1 MEPHLCV
8 GIDVGCKAHR
18 VGIARPD
25 GSILE
30 EFDISH
36 NDVGFQ
42 EFFRRVEAHRQRM
55 DLPVAVAMEGFNGY
69 ARPLD
74 RLVLDNQYRL
84 YNVNNMKLA
93 QFKKIFPGPA
103 KTDAID
109 ARKILELF
117 ILKEHLP
124 MAKDA
129 LQEVTVAP
137 AVNDK
142 LKRLSRRRRH
152 LVNER
157 VRVINCMQADLQA
170 VCPELLAITHSVSN
184 VWFLRLLTFRNDL
197 RQLARLRHSTIH
209 QIPGVGE
216 KYVGIIR
223 EWQGKARFSGE
234 VEYVGPMIIADARR
248 ILELR
253 AQIHA
258 LDEAMA
264 KLAVDSE
271 IARRLSTID
280 GFGKTSTAELAGEI
294 GTQRRFAAEAS
305 LALYL
310 GMSPLT
316 HQSGQ
321 MSTTR
326 SPRQV
331 NRRAK
336 AAMMTAVAHHIRCV
350 PQSKVYYDRK
360 RAEGKTHNQAV
371 RALGR
376 HLVRV
381 IWPACANGRQGDAP
395 RRSRLRNPGGHPPR
409 ALKIQEGCSDL
420 VFFDSPRARVN
431 PWHDHCE
438 LSLRELCTS

>member
-18 VGIARPD
+18 VGIAHPD

-42 EFFRRVEAHRQRM
+42 EFFRRVEVHRQRVN
-55 DLPVAVAMEGFNGY
+55 LPVAVAMEGFNGY

-74 RLVLDNQYRL
+74 RLVLDNHYRL

-93 QFKKIFPGPA
+93 RFKEVFPGAA
-103 KTDAID
+103 KTDVID
-109 ARKILELF
+109 ARKILQLF

-129 LQEVTVAP
+129 LQEVVAAP
-137 AVNDK
+137 AVNEK
-142 LKRLSRRRRH
+142 LKRLSRRRRR
-152 LVNER
+152 LVNEK
-157 VRVINCMQADLQA
+157 VRVVNNMQADLQA
-170 VCPELLAITHSVSN
+170 VCPELLAATHDADN
-184 VWFLRLLTFRNDL
+184 LWFLRFLTFRDDL
-197 RQLARLRHSTIH
+197 PQLARLRRATIL
-209 QIPGVGE
+209 QIPGIGQ
-216 KYVGIIR
+216 KYSAIIR
-223 EWQGKARFSGE
+223 EWQRQAKFSSE
-234 VEYVGPMIIADARR
+234 VEYVGPMIIEDARR
-248 ILELR
+248 ILELHQ
-253 AQIHA
+253 QIRV
-258 LDEAMA
+258 LDEAMTE
-264 KLAVDSE
+264 LAGDSE

-280 GFGKTSTAELAGEI
+280 GFGKTSIAELAGEI

-305 LALYL
+305 LALYV

-321 MSTTR
+321 TSSAR

-331 NRRAK
+331 NCRAK

-350 PQSKVYYDRK
+350 PQSKAYYDRK
-360 RAEGKTHNQAV
+360 RAQGKTHNQAV

-376 HLVRV
+376 HMVRV
-381 IWPACANGRQGDAP
+381 IWAM
-395 RRSRLRNPGGHPPR
+395 LRDERDYEIREDTHPMP
-409 ALKIQEGCSDL
+409 
-420 VFFDSPRARVN
+420 
-431 PWHDHCE
+431 
-438 LSLRELCTS
+438 

>member
-8 GIDVGCKAHR
+8 GIDVGCNAHR

-36 NDVGFQ
+36 TDVGFQ
-42 EFFRRVEAHRQRM
+42 EFFRRVEQHRQQM
-55 DLPVAVAMEGFNGY
+55 ALPVAVAMEGFNGY

-74 RLVLDNQYRL
+74 RLVQQRGYRL
-84 YNVNNMKLA
+84 YNVNNLKLA
-93 QFKKIFPGPA
+93 RFKEVFPGAA
-103 KTDAID
+103 KTDPID
-109 ARKILELF
+109 TRKILELF

-124 MAKDA
+124 LAKDA
-129 LQEVTVAP
+129 LQEVVAAP

-157 VRVINCMQADLQA
+157 IRVLNRMQADLQA
-170 VCPELLAITHSVSN
+170 VCPELLAITRKAGN
-184 VWFLRLLTFRNDL
+184 LWFLRFLTFRDDL
-197 RQLARLRHSTIH
+197 RQLARLRRPTIL
-209 QIPGVGE
+209 QISSVGQ
-216 KYVGIIR
+216 KYASIIQG
-223 EWQGKARFSGE
+223 WQRAARFSSE
-234 VEYVGPMIIADARR
+234 VEYVGPMIIEDARR

-253 AQIHA
+253 TQIHM
-258 LDEAMA
+258 LDKAMEE
-264 KLAVDSE
+264 LSDHSE
-271 IARRLSTID
+271 IARRLSSID
-280 GFGKTSTAELAGEI
+280 GFGKTSIAELAGEI
-294 GTQRRFAAEAS
+294 GTQKRFAFEGS

-316 HQSGQ
+316 RQSGL
-321 MSTTR
+321 MSSSR

-336 AAMMTAVAHHIRCV
+336 AAMMTAVARHMECV
-350 PQSKVYYDRK
+350 PQSKAYYDRK

-376 HLVRV
+376 HMVRV
-381 IWPACANGRQGDAP
+381 IWAM
-395 RRSRLRNPGGHPPR
+395 LRDNRDYEIREDIHPTP
-409 ALKIQEGCSDL
+409 
-420 VFFDSPRARVN
+420 
-431 PWHDHCE
+431 
-438 LSLRELCTS
+438 

>member
-18 VGIARPD
+18 VGIAHPD

-42 EFFRRVEAHRQRM
+42 EFFRRVEEHRERTE
-55 DLPVAVAMEGFNGY
+55 LPIAVAMEGFNGY

-74 RLVLDNQYRL
+74 RLVLNRGYRL
-84 YNVNNMKLA
+84 FNVNNMKLA

-129 LQEVTVAP
+129 LQEVTAAP
-137 AVNDK
+137 AVNEK
-142 LKRLSRRRRH
+142 LKRLSRRRRR
-152 LVNER
+152 LVIEKTR
-157 VRVINCMQADLQA
+157 VLNRMQADLQA
-170 VCPELLAITHSVSN
+170 VCPELLAATHDADN
-184 VWFLRLLTFRNDL
+184 LWFLRFITLREDL
-197 RQLARLRHSTIH
+197 RQLARLQRTTLQ
-209 QIPGVGE
+209 QIPGVGQ
-216 KYVGIIR
+216 KYAAIIR
-223 EWQGKARFSGE
+223 EWQRQAKFSSE
-234 VEYVGPMIIADARR
+234 VEYVGPMIIEDARR

-253 AQIHA
+253 KQIHA
-258 LDEAMA
+258 LDEAMEA
-264 KLAVDSE
+264 LAQDSE
-271 IARRLSTID
+271 IARRLVSIN
-280 GFGKTSTAELAGEI
+280 GFGKTSIAELAGEI
-294 GTQRRFAAEAS
+294 GTQRRFASEAS

-321 MSTTR
+321 MSSTR

-336 AAMMTAVAHHIRCV
+336 AAMMTAVAHHFRCV
-350 PQSKVYYDRK
+350 PQSRAYYDRK

-376 HLVRV
+376 HMVRV
-381 IWPACANGRQGDAP
+381 IWAM
-395 RRSRLRNPGGHPPR
+395 LRDQRDYELRKDVHPM
-409 ALKIQEGCSDL
+409 
-420 VFFDSPRARVN
+420 
-431 PWHDHCE
+431 
-438 LSLRELCTS
+438 T

>member
-18 VGIARPD
+18 VGIAHPD

-36 NDVGFQ
+36 TDAGFQ
-42 EFFRRVEAHRQRM
+42 EFFRRVEEHRERM
-55 DLPVAVAMEGFNGY
+55 RLPVAVAMEGFNGY

-74 RLVLDNQYRL
+74 RLVLDNHYRL

-129 LQEVTVAP
+129 LQEVVAAP
-137 AVNDK
+137 AVNEK

-157 VRVINCMQADLQA
+157 IRVLNRMQADLQA
-170 VCPELLAITHSVSN
+170 VCPELLAITRRAGN
-184 VWFLRLLTFRNDL
+184 LWFLRFLTFRDDL
-197 RQLARLRHSTIH
+197 RQLARLRRSTIL
-209 QIPGVGE
+209 QIPSVGQ
-216 KYVGIIR
+216 KYASIIQG
-223 EWQGKARFSGE
+223 WQRAARFSSE
-234 VEYVGPMIIADARR
+234 VEYVGPMIIEDARR

-253 AQIHA
+253 KQIHA

-264 KLAVDSE
+264 GLADHSE
-271 IARRLSTID
+271 IARRLVSIN
-280 GFGKTSTAELAGEI
+280 GFGKTSIAELAGEI
-294 GTQRRFAAEAS
+294 GTQRRFASEAS
-305 LALYL
+305 LALYM

-316 HQSGQ
+316 HQSGK
-321 MSTTR
+321 MSSTR

-336 AAMMTAVAHHIRCV
+336 AAMMTAVARHMKCV
-350 PQSKVYYDRK
+350 PQSSAYYERK
-360 RAEGKTHNQAV
+360 RAQGKTHNQAV

-376 HLVRV
+376 HMVRV
-381 IWPACANGRQGDAP
+381 IWAMLRDGRDYEIRQDVY
-395 RRSRLRNPGGHPPR
+395 L
-409 ALKIQEGCSDL
+409 
-420 VFFDSPRARVN
+420 
-431 PWHDHCE
+431 
-438 LSLRELCTS
+438 TT

>member
-74 RLVLDNQYRL
+74 RLVLDSHYRL

-129 LQEVTVAP
+129 LQEVTAAP

-184 VWFLRLLTFRNDL
+184 VWFLRLLTFRSDL
-197 RQLARLRHSTIH
+197 RQLARLRYSTIH

-234 VEYVGPMIIADARR
+234 VEYVGPMIIENAER

-253 AQIHA
+253 KQIRA

-264 KLAVDSE
+264 ELVGDSE
-271 IARRLSTID
+271 IAQRLSTID
-280 GFGKTSTAELAGEI
+280 GFGKTSIAELAGEI
-294 GTQRRFAAEAS
+294 GTQRRFAGEAS

-316 HQSGQ
+316 RQSGQ
-321 MSTTR
+321 MSGTR
-326 SPRQV
+326 SPRQD

-350 PQSKVYYDRK
+350 PQSRAYYDRK
-360 RAEGKTHNQAV
+360 RAEGKAHNQAV

-381 IWPACANGRQGDAP
+381 IWAM
-395 RRSRLRNPGGHPPR
+395 LRDERDYEVREDIHPMP
-409 ALKIQEGCSDL
+409 
-420 VFFDSPRARVN
+420 
-431 PWHDHCE
+431 
-438 LSLRELCTS
+438 